1 VVYLNAMERI
11 DEDKIKVH
19 IYTVSELTESIKGIL
34 EESLPP
40 VWVEGE
46 VSNLRVPTSGHVY
59 FDLKDEK
66 SLIHVVLFRKYKQ
79 NLQFELENGL
89 KVIVFG
95 NVTVYPPK
103 GEYQIVAQLVEPKG
117 LGELQLAFE
126 QLKRKLA
133 EEGLFDEAFKKPIP
147 LFPRKIGVVTSP
159 TGAAIRDILNV
170 INRRFSRVHIIIY
183 PVRVQG
189 KEAPYEIANAI
200 RRFNKDFSDIDV
212 IIVGRGGGSIEDL
225 WAFNE
230 EVVARAI
237 FASEIPVIS
246 AVGHEIDYVISDFV
260 ADLRAPTPSAAAE
273 LVVRELDA
281 VLERLSEFDT
291 RLTISMDS
299 LLRTSQE
306 RFENFLKHPAFRRVE
321 ERVREYVQMVDDIFG
336 RMVNAVAHTTAI
348 YKERLSALSG
358 RLNALSPLA
367 ILERGY
373 AVVRKLPERKLL
385 YDVSALNVGDEV
397 EVRLHK
403 GEFVSRVE
411 KIRGEKA

>member
-159 TGAAIRDILNV
+159 TGAAIRDK
-170 INRRFSRVHIIIY
+170 R
-183 PVRVQG
+183 Q
-189 KEAPYEIANAI
+189 
-200 RRFNKDFSDIDV
+200 
-212 IIVGRGGGSIEDL
+212 
-225 WAFNE
+225 
-230 EVVARAI
+230 
-237 FASEIPVIS
+237 SEIYLMS
-246 AVGHEIDYVISDFV
+246 
-260 ADLRAPTPSAAAE
+260 
-273 LVVRELDA
+273 
-281 VLERLSEFDT
+281 
-291 RLTISMDS
+291 
-299 LLRTSQE
+299 
-306 RFENFLKHPAFRRVE
+306 
-321 ERVREYVQMVDDIFG
+321 
-336 RMVNAVAHTTAI
+336 
-348 YKERLSALSG
+348 
-358 RLNALSPLA
+358 
-367 ILERGY
+367 
-373 AVVRKLPERKLL
+373 
-385 YDVSALNVGDEV
+385 
-397 EVRLHK
+397 
-403 GEFVSRVE
+403 
-411 KIRGEKA
+411 